1 MYTHEHCIVHTSHT
15 AACIVKMQEWCV
27 EVGRRVGVHGMHVFA
42 ARTCT
47 LSLGIYCFCIYDP
60 YVLHTPY
67 WCI

>member
-1 MYTHEHCIVHTSHT
+1 MHTSHT

-47 LSLGIYCFCIYDP
+47 LSLGTYCLYLFTVCDPCDP
-60 YVLHTPY
+60 Y
-67 WCI
+67 